1 MIVFLW
7 ADGLGMA
14 VYAKWLLFAL
24 AGCRELSA
32 LGLSVC
38 LEWSGGP
45 VRPSL
50 NVSEELGDLAS
61 QGLGEDVLFL
71 YHLLVTLQ
79 KPALWFVSPGGVRIG
94 THVPIKIFKT

>member
-1 MIVFLW
+1 M
-7 ADGLGMA
+7 
-14 VYAKWLLFAL
+14 
-24 AGCRELSA
+24 SA

-71 YHLLVTLQ
+71 YHLLVT
-79 KPALWFVSPGGVRIG
+79 A
-94 THVPIKIFKT
+94 KTCTLVCFSCGE